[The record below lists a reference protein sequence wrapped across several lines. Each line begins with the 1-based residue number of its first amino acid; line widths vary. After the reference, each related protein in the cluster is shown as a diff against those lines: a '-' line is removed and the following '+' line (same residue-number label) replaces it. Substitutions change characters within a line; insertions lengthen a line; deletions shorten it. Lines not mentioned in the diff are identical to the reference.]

1 MSVPTYIHTYGTSS
15 RLTVVAWR
23 AGSAA
28 FGLVTAPCPGVL
40 AGCCKRAERTTE
52 SWNSAVATTREGLC
66 EPCHHHRP
74 PTSPHSLACLLAR
87 PGVYRPLLPLLLSA
101 IQHPYPSHPSLDSS
115 LLPVPSA
122 EPAATTTP
130 NGPSASDEPG
140 LNHDPRGPPSA
151 LLCCRAAALVA
162 AAVLLLTSPLH
173 RLHHRAA
180 NWTPTLPGQ
189 PSLCNYRQPTC
200 PSQTLLLTRAVSVE
214 LSSAALLA

>member
-1 MSVPTYIHTYGTSS
+1 MARETERDSES
-15 RLTVVAWR
+15 
-23 AGSAA
+23 
-28 FGLVTAPCPGVL
+28 LVT
-40 AGCCKRAERTTE
+40 TTT
-52 SWNSAVATTREGLC
+52 AAA
-66 EPCHHHRP
+66 RP
-74 PTSPHSLACLLAR
+74 HLTCLLACLPA
-87 PGVYRPLLPLLLSA
+87 PVYIDLCHYCRLQYNNNTSPPP
-101 IQHPYPSHPSLDSS
+101 QHPYPSHPTPSHPSLDSS

-122 EPAATTTP
+122 EPATTTP

-173 RLHHRAA
+173 RPHHRAA